1 MIPFLF
7 FFSGLFGF
15 SSPHSGAGQR
25 RNVLERAAPLE
36 IVLYVLHPKKVVFVL
51 DAVVVKMKR
60 WKNYYSGL

>member
-1 MIPFLF
+1 MV
-7 FFSGLFGF
+7 FGF

-51 DAVVVKMKR
+51 DAVVVKKLLQ
-60 WKNYYSGL
+60 WIVKEKATKK